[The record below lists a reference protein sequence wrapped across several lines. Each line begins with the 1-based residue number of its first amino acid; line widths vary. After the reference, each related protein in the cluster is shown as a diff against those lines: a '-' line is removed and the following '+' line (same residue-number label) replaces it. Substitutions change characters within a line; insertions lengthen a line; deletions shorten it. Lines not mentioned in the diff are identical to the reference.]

1 MQKATGRRPGGG
13 LVDPDIQTPVF
24 DRLDRPIGKIVDMKE
39 EGGDVDSYTIE
50 LESQVKRRIFGNIHG
65 DFLLKM
71 KPEELTVGDSVK
83 ISKTISELRRQW
95 DSSLDRLDPQ
105 RL

>member
-1 MQKATGRRPGGG
+1 MNPE
-13 LVDPDIQTPVF
+13 VQTPVF
-24 DRLDRPIGKIVDMKE
+24 DRLDRPIGKIVEME
-39 EGGDVDSYTIE
+39 EAGESVDSYTIE
-50 LESQVKRRIFGNIHG
+50 LDSNVKRRIFGNIHG

-83 ISKTISELRRQW
+83 ISKTISELREQW
-95 DSSLDRLDPQ
+95 DSSLDRLDPN

>member
-1 MQKATGRRPGGG
+1 M
-13 LVDPDIQTPVF
+13 DPDIKTPVF
-24 DRLDRPIGKIVDMKE
+24 DQQDRPLGKIVDMT
-39 EGGDVDSYTIE
+39 EGEGEVDSYTIE
-50 LESQVKRRIFGNIHG
+50 LESEVKREIFGNMHG

-71 KPEELTVGDSVK
+71 KPEELNVGDSVR

-95 DSSLDRLDPQ
+95 DDSLDRLDPQ

>member
-1 MQKATGRRPGGG
+1 M
-13 LVDPDIQTPVF
+13 DPDIKTPVF
-24 DRLDRPIGKIVDMKE
+24 DQQDRPIGKIVDMT
-39 EGGDVDSYTIE
+39 EGDDEVDSYTIE
-50 LESQVKRRIFGNIHG
+50 LENEVKREIFGNMHG

-71 KPEELTVGDSVK
+71 KPEELNVGDSVR

-95 DSSLDRLDPQ
+95 DDSLDRLDPQ